1 MKFRGV
7 EERGELSS
15 SNLVGMSAGAV
26 QLAAIG
32 QQDAYLT
39 GTPSVS
45 YFTGVY
51 RRHTPFSLQAFSVP
65 FQGQQVQWGSQAV
78 CRIPYKGDLVRSV
91 MLSVDLPALAPASA
105 NYIWRL
111 PVGLQRPLPYLY
123 FNGNLTT
130 PKVVTPGVLDVYSSG
145 TTAAWLAASPL
156 GTNVLYDSQKTK
168 FYFQNC
174 SNVTVNTADVTTVG
188 VFWGLDPKNFSRLPT
203 SNTVQWDV
211 GPGSTHG
218 NYADFSLAQAGWI
231 PEAAAAA
238 VNSSETFLVNAAASV
253 TLNSI
258 VPTPTGTWAQFLNLS
273 RFGAAQGIQTLIFA
287 TAGGSFRFAVTGTYT
302 LIIALNVSAPVTRIG
317 VGHSPNDG
325 HPVGTWTWNDYAY
338 EFIVMPMPQTPLA
351 VIPINCTDVTQY
363 YFIDIETQTSTPLTI
378 GPASL
383 GTEISITDINEIY
396 NLNTNQTLVNS
407 TANLAVN
414 WTRSGLVP
422 ILNASPISNTFQFTR
437 TGLFHLKGT
446 LLTTSA
452 NISSVTLSNTAVGP
466 ITTWKTT
473 QSRSPTINF
482 TIPVQA
488 WNTNDK
494 YTISLTT
501 DTSATLANNSF
512 FGAEQFGVVTSTP
525 STTPKRN
532 GLLFTG
538 NTLASITMGT
548 TTPINFTTTF
558 KQVGAS
564 GQISV
569 TTNGNIQFSQ
579 QGNYRF
585 MVYFD
590 TASAYVSSVNIYQNY
605 VDSRPVNPNYLVT
618 SPLNIGTQGP
628 YTIDVVAP
636 CTNTSNVFFLDVT
649 TIGTGSTTVS
659 ANAYVTI
666 VSATTPSPNTY
677 YYVDSV
683 GTYLIE
689 KAELKIGGQLI
700 QTLTGEMVDIYND
713 LTVSQEN
720 QTGLTLLTGKLD
732 TSVAAQ
738 DRTYYV
744 NLPFYFYGSTELAVP
759 VCALQRQDME
769 IYVTFRPFMSLVAN
783 NTVVTQT
790 NVTTTM
796 IVEYAYLS
804 DPEVNWMNSHVL
816 DYVITQ
822 TQYATFNLGQTTV
835 VDLDFMGPVREI
847 IFVVQDDA
855 APPYSYVTDL
865 GIGALMTFNGE
876 DFIDPTT
883 ADYQFMHLIQ
893 PLEKHTRQPDRAIY
907 MYSMSRRPQD
917 PRPSGSINMSRIKQ
931 KKFQIFLPG
940 TTSLATKEL
949 RVIAVSYNVLRISNG
964 LAGLMYD

>member
-1 MKFRGV
+1 
-7 EERGELSS
+7 
-15 SNLVGMSAGAV
+15 MSAGAV

-45 YFTGVY
+45 YFTSVY
-51 RRHTPFSLQAFSVP
+51 RRHTPFSLQAFNVP

-111 PVGLQRPLPYLY
+111 SVGAQRPVPYLY

-130 PKVVTPGVLDVYSSG
+130 PNVVTPGTLDVYSSG
-145 TTAAWLAASPL
+145 TISTWLTASPL
-156 GTNVLYDSQKTK
+156 GTKVFYDSQKTK

-188 VFWGLDPKNFSRLPT
+188 VFWGLDPRNYSRLPT

-211 GPGSTHG
+211 STTSTHG
-218 NYADFSLAQAGWI
+218 NYADFSLAQSGWI
-231 PEAAAAA
+231 PESAAAS
-238 VNSSETFLVNAAASV
+238 VNSSETLLANAYTSV

-258 VPTPTGTWAQFLNLS
+258 IPTASGTWAQFLNLS
-273 RFGAAQGIQTLIFA
+273 KFGAPQGTQSLIIP
-287 TAGGSFRFAVTGTYT
+287 TPAGAFRFALTGTYMLVIT
-302 LIIALNVSAPVTRIG
+302 LNISAPVTRIG
-317 VGHSPNDG
+317 IGHSSTDG
-325 HPVGTWTWNDYAY
+325 HPVGTWGWNDYAY

-351 VIPINCTDVTQY
+351 VLPITCTDVTQY
-363 YFIDIETQTSTPLTI
+363 YFIDLETQNSTPLTI

-383 GTEISITDINEIY
+383 GTEISITDVNEVY
-396 NLNTNQTLVNS
+396 RLPTNQTLVNA

-414 WTRSGLVP
+414 WTRTGSAST
-422 ILNASPISNTFQFTR
+422 LNVNPISNTFQFNG
-437 TGLFHLKGT
+437 TGLYHLKGT

-452 NISSVTLSNTAVGP
+452 NIFSVTLSNTAVGP
-466 ITTWKTT
+466 VTTWDTT

-482 TIPVQA
+482 TIPVQVS
-488 WNTNDK
+488 NTSDK
-494 YTISLTT
+494 YRISLTT
-501 DTSATLANNSF
+501 DAAATLTNNSF
-512 FGAEQFGVVTSTP
+512 FATEQFGVVTATASTN
-525 STTPKRN
+525 PKRN

-538 NTLASITMGT
+538 NTSASITMGT
-548 TTPINFTTTF
+548 TTPINFNTTMI
-558 KQVGAS
+558 KAGVS
-564 GQISV
+564 GKISV
-569 TTNGNIQFSQ
+569 TSGGNIQFSDT
-579 QGNYRF
+579 GNYRF

-590 TASAYVSSVNIYQNY
+590 TAGALVSNVMIYQNY
-605 VDSRPVNPNYLVT
+605 VDSRPVTPNYLAV
-618 SPLNIGTQGP
+618 SPLNLGTQGP
-628 YTIDVVAP
+628 YAIDVIAP
-636 CTNTSNVFFLDVT
+636 CTSTANVFFLDVT
-649 TIGTGSTTVS
+649 TVGTGSTTVS
-659 ANAYVTI
+659 ADAYVTI

-683 GTYLIE
+683 GTYLVE

-700 QTLTGEMVDIYND
+700 QSLTGEMIEIYND
-713 LTVSQEN
+713 LTVPEEN

-732 TSVAAQ
+732 TAVAAQ

-744 NLPFYFYGSTELAVP
+744 NLPFYFYGSTELSVP
-759 VCALQRQDME
+759 VCSLQRQDME
-769 IYVTFRPFMSLVAN
+769 IYVTFRPFLDLVAN
-783 NTVVTQT
+783 NTVVNQT

-804 DPEVNWMNSHVL
+804 DAEVSWMNSHIL

-822 TQYATFNLGQTTV
+822 TQYATFNLGQSTV

-847 IFVVQDDA
+847 LFVVQDQSA
-855 APPYSYVTDL
+855 TPYVYVADPGL
-865 GIGALMTFNGE
+865 GALITFNGE
-876 DFIDPTT
+876 DFIDPST

-893 PLEKHTRQPDRAIY
+893 PLEKHTRQPDRVVY
-907 MYSMSRRPQD
+907 MCAMSRRPQD

-931 KKFQIFLPG
+931 KKFQIFLPN
-940 TTSLATKEL
+940 TPSLETKEL
-949 RVIAVSYNVLRISNG
+949 RVIAVSHNVLRISNG